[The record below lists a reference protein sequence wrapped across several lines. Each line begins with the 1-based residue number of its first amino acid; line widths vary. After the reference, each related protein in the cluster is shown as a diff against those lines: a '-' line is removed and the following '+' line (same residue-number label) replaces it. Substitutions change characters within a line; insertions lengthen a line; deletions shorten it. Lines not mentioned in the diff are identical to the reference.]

1 MTGGERWFS
10 DLFQGLVGEDMDGD
24 GCGESQEKYPEDQ
37 AVCYEDRAVE
47 QSDPDKADRDN
58 FDSEGDCFVNHEVGD
73 VRTEF
78 RVGEKPLITVFV
90 AAEEESCRKQK
101 EWCGWQYREEG
112 SENSQSQSDE
122 SQYCK
127 KPLHISAQKK
137 GKLITSHRYDLLPL
151 LRSSPGGIQRELVV

>member
-1 MTGGERWFS
+1 
-10 DLFQGLVGEDMDGD
+10 MDGD
-24 GCGESQEKYPEDQ
+24 SCGESQEKYPEDQ

-78 RVGEKPLITVFV
+78 RMGEKPLITVFV
-90 AAEEESCRKQK
+90 ATQKECSCKKQK
-101 EWCGWQYREEG
+101 WCRRQYREEG

>member
-1 MTGGERWFS
+1 
-10 DLFQGLVGEDMDGD
+10 MDGD

-58 FDSEGDCFVNHEVGD
+58 FDSEGNCFVNHEVGD

-90 AAEEESCRKQK
+90 ATQKECGCKKQK
-101 EWCGWQYREEG
+101 WCRRQYREEG
-112 SENSQSQSDE
+112 TQNAQSKGCKSK
-122 SQYCK
+122 YCIDPFHFLSVSGVMVQKIVGKPAYKNLAGFICLHK
-127 KPLHISAQKK
+127 KRVS
-137 GKLITSHRYDLLPL
+137 
-151 LRSSPGGIQRELVV
+151 

>member
-1 MTGGERWFS
+1 
-10 DLFQGLVGEDMDGD
+10 MDGD

-47 QSDPDKADRDN
+47 QGDPDKADRDN

-90 AAEEESCRKQK
+90 ATQKECSCKKQK
-101 EWCGWQYREEG
+101 WCRRQYREEG

>member
-1 MTGGERWFS
+1 
-10 DLFQGLVGEDMDGD
+10 MDGD
-24 GCGESQEKYPEDQ
+24 GCGEGQEKYPEDQ

-47 QSDPDKADRDN
+47 QSDPDKTDRDN

-112 SENSQSQSDE
+112 SEDTESQSDE